1 MNYLFLELLKLSIS
15 ASFLIA
21 AVILLRLLMKKSP
34 KWVYCIL
41 WSLVG
46 IRLICPFSFESRF
59 SVIPK
64 EDVIPIN
71 TILTIPDTQSEL
83 VMPATNNYVPNEIL
97 FESENTLATNKSI
110 SIVDIISGVWL
121 VGTIGIMLY
130 GAISYIRLKRI
141 VSVSINDKENIYL
154 CDDIDVPF
162 IFGIF
167 KPKIYL
173 PSNMADNQK
182 EYVLLHEKAHLSRHD
197 NLWKPVGFILLSI
210 YWFNPL
216 VWIAYHLFSKDIEL
230 ATDEKVINN
239 LNNNEIKDYSETLLA
254 CSLIKSNLM
263 IKTCPVAFGEV
274 GVKDRIKA
282 VLSYKKPSFWIILI
296 AIISCIVVG
305 VCFLTKQKDEEK
317 YLYDIAIDFLKEKYT
332 REDSEHYSDKDDYQ
346 IFFDYEGFGTSKKD
360 NNKFA
365 YMWILEESYYAE
377 NGEVKIGSGSSMAYK
392 ITFSGDKVINIETPK
407 DGTYY
412 VSSIN
417 EIFPKNI
424 ANKILNYNFNN
435 TKLKNEVNEYYSYL
449 NSQITNNQYQNIL
462 GYDTYYID
470 TERSPKWYTR
480 DYYTTIDG
488 NDYLIMESF
497 GFEKER
503 EDTIKDING
512 DGYTELICNCVSG
525 GDGHQEAYI
534 YMRDLSSS
542 TNGPSVMRCNIDYE
556 KLNLEDFY
564 NWGVNAFSTRYE
576 PNNNRFA
583 ITYSKGNADKTED
596 VTIYIND
603 TEIMDKLS
611 YRKHIVEIQTNNNS
625 IELKTYE
632 AENDVSYT
640 LSDSDSNIIKNIIF
654 SGKWNK
660 ETCDGLPAY
669 TFVYDN
675 RKYGIE
681 IFSSQIH
688 ITDMSG
694 KGKGEIVCTGDD
706 FYLLK
711 PIIDKI
717 NGYRNA
723 QSDGLNLENLKYSAM
738 AQQLLPF
745 QYDLG
750 VYKHLA
756 YLSMGDYSPLKEIW
770 SKIPENVV
778 LFNDNVFDTNL
789 KNSGHYFEVID
800 ENNKNYKRTV
810 TDAQAIEIIKNRFK
824 GFNDTSDQYKFKSQ
838 FVLFTDLYQNI
849 NREPVILVTVQGTF
863 KTTEKDKENVRKYWK
878 EEIGSS
884 IIDTIN
890 LDESIELDFYLI
902 NPNTG
907 EDYEYYAY
915 SSMKHINFR
924 INK

>member
-15 ASFLIA
+15 ASFLII
-21 AVILLRLLMKKSP
+21 AVILLRLLMRKSP
-34 KWVYCIL
+34 RSIYCIL
-41 WSLVG
+41 WALVG

-71 TILTIPDTQSEL
+71 TVLTIPDTQSEL
-83 VMPATNNYVPNEIL
+83 VMPTTNNYVPNEIL
-97 FESENTLATNKSI
+97 FESENTLVTNKPI
-110 SIVDIISGVWL
+110 NVVDIISGVWL
-121 VGTIGIMLY
+121 VGTIGMALY

-141 VSVSINDKENIYL
+141 VSVSIRDKENIYL

-162 IFGIF
+162 IFGIL

-182 EYVLLHEKAHLSRHD
+182 EYVLLHEKAHLLRHD

-216 VWIAYHLFSKDIEL
+216 VWVAYHLFSKDIEL

-239 LNNNEIKDYSETLLA
+239 LNNQEIKDYSETLLA

-282 VLSYKKPSFWIILI
+282 VLNYKKPSFWIILI

-305 VCFLTKQKDEEK
+305 VCFMTKP
-317 YLYDIAIDFLKEKYT
+317 
-332 REDSEHYSDKDDYQ
+332 KDDKLT
-346 IFFDYEGFGTSKKD
+346 IDKVKELMSKGENLTFGD
-360 NNKFA
+360 FEQ
-365 YMWILEESYYAE
+365 YD
-377 NGEVKIGSGSSMAYK
+377 GEDIGSGFFIMRYEVEPNHYLLIYPTDVKKDSK
-392 ITFSGDKVINIETPK
+392 ITNAFFVPNKNMDDKIDAFTQDIDEVLKKENN
-407 DGTYY
+407 
-412 VSSIN
+412 VSSQVPI
-417 EIFPKNI
+417 
-424 ANKILNYNFNN
+424 
-435 TKLKNEVNEYYSYL
+435 S
-449 NSQITNNQYQNIL
+449 QYQNIL

-556 KLNLEDFY
+556 KLNLKDFY
-564 NWGVNAFSTRYE
+564 NWGVNAFSTKYE

-583 ITYSKGNADKTED
+583 ITYSKGNNDKSED

-603 TEIMDKLS
+603 NEIMDKLS
-611 YRKHIVEIQTNNNS
+611 FRKHIVESKTNDNS

-640 LSDSDSNIIKNIIF
+640 LSSSDSDDLKNIVLN
-654 SGKWNK
+654 GKWNK
-660 ETCDGLPAY
+660 ETCDGLPEY
-669 TFVYDN
+669 TFILDN

-681 IFSSQIH
+681 VFSSQIH

-694 KGKGEIVCTGDD
+694 QKGEIVCTEDD
-706 FYLLK
+706 FNQLK
-711 PIIDKI
+711 NIIDNIKPRTSMQ
-717 NGYRNA
+717 NDEL
-723 QSDGLNLENLKYSAM
+723 SGLNLENLQYSEK
-738 AQQLLPF
+738 AQTLLTFADEPE
-745 QYDLG
+745 
-750 VYKHLA
+750 VYKELE
-756 YLSMGDYSPLKEIW
+756 YLSKQDYRAIKEMW
-770 SKIPENVV
+770 NRIPQNIVEFDNPIINV
-778 LFNDNVFDTNL
+778 
-789 KNSGHYFEVID
+789 
-800 ENNKNYKRTV
+800 
-810 TDAQAIEIIKNRFK
+810 RFK
-824 GFNDTSDQYKFKSQ
+824 NNGIFFEEVNEEEYESVISTHEVFEKMKDKYRIFLAEKYGNNYDVSGKVR
-838 FVLFTDLYQNI
+838 FVLYTDYYEKLDKV
-849 NREPVILVTVQGTF
+849 PVILVTMQGTYQS
-863 KTTEKDKENVRKYWK
+863 TDKERKTIEDYWK
-878 EEIGSS
+878 EHYGNNSIKNMDSS
-884 IIDTIN
+884 QSSFTYIDLIDPKTG
-890 LDESIELDFYLI
+890 EEFAI
-902 NPNTG
+902 NPHFEVSG
-907 EDYEYYAY
+907 I
-915 SSMKHINFR
+915 KLR
-924 INK
+924 KK

>member
-1 MNYLFLELLKLSIS
+1 MSHFFLELLKLSVS
-15 ASFLIA
+15 ASFLIV
-21 AVILLRLLMKKSP
+21 AVILLRLLMRKSP
-34 KWVYCIL
+34 KSIYCIL
-41 WSLVG
+41 WALVG

-71 TILTIPDTQSEL
+71 TILKIPDTQSEL
-83 VMPATNNYVPNEIL
+83 VVPNTNNFVPDEII
-97 FESENTLATNKSI
+97 FELENTLATNKSI

-121 VGTIGIMLY
+121 VGTIGMALY
-130 GAISYIRLKRI
+130 GAISYIRLKKI

-154 CDDIDVPF
+154 CDDIDIPF

-182 EYVLLHEKAHLSRHD
+182 EYVLLHEKAHLLRHD

-216 VWIAYHLFSKDIEL
+216 VWVAYHLFSKDIEL

-239 LNNNEIKDYSETLLA
+239 LNSQEIKDYSETLLA

-282 VLSYKKPSFWIILI
+282 VLNYKKPSFWIILI

-305 VCFLTKQKDEEK
+305 VCFMTKP
-317 YLYDIAIDFLKEKYT
+317 
-332 REDSEHYSDKDDYQ
+332 KDDKLT
-346 IFFDYEGFGTSKKD
+346 IDKVKELMSKGENLTFGD
-360 NNKFA
+360 FEQ
-365 YMWILEESYYAE
+365 YD
-377 NGEVKIGSGSSMAYK
+377 GEDIGSGFFIMRYEVEPNHYLLIYPTDVKKDSK
-392 ITFSGDKVINIETPK
+392 ITNAFFVPNKNMDDKIDAFTQDIDEVLKKENE
-407 DGTYY
+407 
-412 VSSIN
+412 VSSQVPI
-417 EIFPKNI
+417 
-424 ANKILNYNFNN
+424 
-435 TKLKNEVNEYYSYL
+435 S
-449 NSQITNNQYQNIL
+449 QYQNIL

-556 KLNLEDFY
+556 KLKLQDFY
-564 NWGVNAFSTRYE
+564 NWGVNAFSTKYE
-576 PNNNRFA
+576 PNNNRFV
-583 ITYSKGNADKTED
+583 ITYSKGNENKSED

-640 LSDSDSNIIKNIIF
+640 LSDSDSNIIKNIIS

-660 ETCDGLPAY
+660 ETCDGLPEY
-669 TFVYDN
+669 TFILDN

-694 KGKGEIVCTGDD
+694 QKGEIVCTGDE
-706 FYLLK
+706 FNALK
-711 PIIDKI
+711 RIIELVKPRNIEKPNGIESNKVTIKNGPKDYDSINVGRIKSFIENCNNGIDDEIEITQYTIEGDPIVTTVRFKAI
-717 NGYRNA
+717 NGTFEITRDTT
-723 QSDGLNLENLKYSAM
+723 QDK
-738 AQQLLPF
+738 
-745 QYDLG
+745 LG
-750 VYKHLA
+750 K
-756 YLSMGDYSPLKEIW
+756 P
-770 SKIPENVV
+770 
-778 LFNDNVFDTNL
+778 
-789 KNSGHYFEVID
+789 
-800 ENNKNYKRTV
+800 
-810 TDAQAIEIIKNRFK
+810 EIIKKEYDSSYKAVFEEAKPNKELNR
-824 GFNDTSDQYKFKSQ
+824 QYYKFS
-838 FVLFTDLYQNI
+838 LISENNTE
-849 NREPVILVTVQGTF
+849 RVICTF
-863 KTTEKDKENVRKYWK
+863 SY
-878 EEIGSS
+878 
-884 IIDTIN
+884 
-890 LDESIELDFYLI
+890 
-902 NPNTG
+902 
-907 EDYEYYAY
+907 
-915 SSMKHINFR
+915 
-924 INK
+924 

>member
-1 MNYLFLELLKLSIS
+1 MSYFFLELLKLSIS
-15 ASFLIA
+15 ASFLIVA
-21 AVILLRLLMKKSP
+21 IILLRLLMRKSP
-34 KWVYCIL
+34 RSIYCIL
-41 WSLVG
+41 WALVG

-71 TILTIPDTQSEL
+71 TVLTIPDTQSEL
-83 VMPATNNYVPNEIL
+83 VMPTTNNYVPNEIL
-97 FESENTLATNKSI
+97 FESENTLATNKPI
-110 SIVDIISGVWL
+110 NVVDIISGVWL
-121 VGTIGIMLY
+121 VGTIGMALY

-173 PSNMADNQK
+173 PSNMADKQK

-239 LNNNEIKDYSETLLA
+239 LNNQEIKDYSETLLA

-282 VLSYKKPSFWIILI
+282 VLNYKKPSFWIILI

-305 VCFLTKQKDEEK
+305 VCFLTKP
-317 YLYDIAIDFLKEKYT
+317 
-332 REDSEHYSDKDDYQ
+332 KDDKLT
-346 IFFDYEGFGTSKKD
+346 ISKVKELMSKGENLTLGD
-360 NNKFA
+360 F
-365 YMWILEESYYAE
+365 EQYA
-377 NGEVKIGSGSSMAYK
+377 GEDIGSGFFIIRYEVEPNHYLLIYPTDVKRDSK
-392 ITFSGDKVINIETPK
+392 ITNAFFIPNKNMDDKIDAFTQDIDEALKKENE
-407 DGTYY
+407 
-412 VSSIN
+412 VSSQVPI
-417 EIFPKNI
+417 
-424 ANKILNYNFNN
+424 
-435 TKLKNEVNEYYSYL
+435 S
-449 NSQITNNQYQNIL
+449 QYQNIL

-480 DYYTTIDG
+480 DYYATIDG

-556 KLNLEDFY
+556 KLNLKDFY
-564 NWGVNAFSTRYE
+564 NWGVNAFSTKYE
-576 PNNNRFA
+576 SNNNRFA
-583 ITYSKGNADKTED
+583 ITYSKGNENKSDD

-640 LSDSDSNIIKNIIF
+640 LSDSDSNIIKNIIS

-660 ETCDGLPAY
+660 ETCDGLPEY
-669 TFVYDN
+669 TFILDN

-694 KGKGEIVCTGDD
+694 KGKGEIVCTEDD
-706 FYLLK
+706 FNQLK
-711 PIIDKI
+711 NIIDNIKPRTSMQ
-717 NGYRNA
+717 NDEL
-723 QSDGLNLENLKYSAM
+723 SGLNLENLQYSEK
-738 AQQLLPF
+738 AQTLLPF
-745 QYDLG
+745 ADEPE
-750 VYKHLA
+750 VYKELE
-756 YLSMGDYSPLKEIW
+756 YLSKQDYSAIKEMW
-770 SKIPENVV
+770 NRIPQNIVEFDNPIINVR
-778 LFNDNVFDTNL
+778 F
-789 KNSGHYFEVID
+789 KNNGIYFEEVNEEEYESVITTH
-800 ENNKNYKRTV
+800 EVLEKMKNKYRIFLAEKYGANYDVSGKVR
-810 TDAQAIEIIKNRFK
+810 
-824 GFNDTSDQYKFKSQ
+824 
-838 FVLFTDLYQNI
+838 FVLYTDYYEKLDKV
-849 NREPVILVTVQGTF
+849 PVILVTMEGTYPS
-863 KTTEKDKENVRKYWK
+863 TDKKMQEVKEYWK
-878 EEIGSS
+878 EHYGADS
-884 IIDTIN
+884 INGIDFSQSRFTYI
-890 LDESIELDFYLI
+890 DVID
-902 NPNTG
+902 PKTG
-907 EDYEYYAY
+907 EEFAIHPHFESTDGI
-915 SSMKHINFR
+915 KLR
-924 INK
+924 KK